1 MSERRRILVSWIGHT
16 DLNAF
21 AAACPE
27 VAPLV
32 EKTLGERYRPE
43 VTPPGPLR
51 AASEYLD
58 FSEIHAIGDYDQGLL
73 RAFAR
78 WVGDRCQATRVD
90 ISDPTDYSAVYIA
103 AETTLNATAV
113 GSAAGLP
120 ELWIALSSG
129 TPAMAATLV
138 LLGKTRFPARFLQSY
153 QGTAQ
158 EAEIPFDL
166 TLEYLPELLRDPD
179 ATLQALADKSPIE
192 VEGFSSIV
200 GNSPALKLAVGRAK
214 RVAIRDV
221 SVFVLGESGTGKE
234 LFAHAIHAAS
244 RRRAK
249 PFVAINCAAIP
260 RELQESELFGHRKG
274 AFTGAVRDRDGA
286 FHEADGG
293 TLFLDEFGELD
304 ARTQAALLRALQPH
318 PDEPACRRT
327 FRRVGAEF
335 DEHSDVRIIAATN
348 RDCLQQIKSGALRED
363 LFYRVATI
371 TLRLPPL
378 RDRRS
383 DIPALAD
390 ALLQRINDQF
400 KKDEPGYEHK
410 LLSGAAKSFVSR
422 HDWPG
427 NVRQLSNVLVQAAV
441 MASGRTLGKA
451 DLQAALSESPVPSV
465 QHSDFQHP
473 LGDGFDLQM
482 HLDGVERRYLELA
495 REESGGVKTRAA
507 ELLGLSSY
515 QTLDGKLKRLGVK
528 WKRTS

>member
-1 MSERRRILVSWIGHT
+1 MSERFRILISWVGHT
-16 DLNAF
+16 DMNAF
-21 AAACPE
+21 AAACPDA
-27 VAPLV
+27 VPLV
-32 EKTLGERYRPE
+32 QKALGERYRGE
-43 VTPPGPLR
+43 VQPPGPMK
-51 AASEYLD
+51 AASEFID
-58 FSEIHAIGDYDQGLL
+58 FDAIRVIGDYDQALL
-73 RAFAR
+73 THYAK
-78 WVGDRCQATRVD
+78 WVGTQCQASRVELD
-90 ISDPTDYSAVYIA
+90 DPTDYSSVYLA
-103 AETTLNATAV
+103 AE
-113 GSAAGLP
+113 SALREAFGEPARGLAQ
-120 ELWIALSSG
+120 LWIALSSG

-153 QGTAQ
+153 QGLAR

-179 ATLQALADKSPIE
+179 ATLQALADKSPAE
-192 VEGFSSIV
+192 VEGFQSII
-200 GNSPALKLAVGRAK
+200 GNSSALKLAVGRAK

-221 SVFVLGESGTGKE
+221 SVLILGESGTGKE
-234 LFAHAIHAAS
+234 LFAHAIHAAG
-244 RRRAK
+244 RRQTR

-260 RELQESELFGHRKG
+260 RELQESELFGHKKG
-274 AFTGAVRDRDGA
+274 AFTGAIRDRAGA
-286 FHEADGG
+286 FHEANGG
-293 TLFLDEFGELD
+293 TLFLDEFGELE
-304 ARTQAALLRALQPH
+304 ARTQAALLRALQPQA
-318 PDEPACRRT
+318 DEPACHRT
-327 FRRVGAEF
+327 FRRVGAEV

-348 RDCLQQIKSGALRED
+348 RDCLEQIRSGALRED

-390 ALLQRINDQF
+390 SLLHRINEQF
-400 KKDEPGYEHK
+400 SKDEPGYEHK
-410 LLSGAAKSFVSR
+410 ALSGAAKSFVSR

-441 MASGRTLGKA
+441 MSSGKTIGKA
-451 DLQAALSESPVPSV
+451 DVHAAIFETPASGLITGDSEPL
-465 QHSDFQHP
+465 
-473 LGDGFDLQM
+473 LGDGFELQK

-528 WKRTS
+528 WKRSN